1 MDKALLL
8 HSTDEIFIIKFQK
21 KIIEEAG
28 RKGIC
33 VSPFFPVF
41 CPLGGFEFFDG
52 FKPGKTVLEIPEIK
66 RDGIYIPVSFFID
79 GNSGKKRN
87 GEQNSGNL
95 NDWNQSSE
103 EEKSVE
109 KNTREQNDAGKNP
122 GEKCSF
128 PIKIAVFLGENKNA
142 SFSDFEINSE
152 DFLFPRGL
160 KRFRI
165 ADYEKT
171 GFETKFYNEKWF
183 KM

>member
-33 VSPFFPVF
+33 ASPFFPVF
-41 CPLGGFEFFDG
+41 CPLDGFEFFGG
-52 FKPGKTVLEIPEIK
+52 FKPGKTVLEIPEI
-66 RDGIYIPVSFFID
+66 RQDGIYIPVSFFID
-79 GNSGKKRN
+79 GNSGKKSS
-87 GEQNSGNL
+87 GEQNSGNR
-95 NDWNQSSE
+95 NDENQSSGE
-103 EEKSVE
+103 ENFGG
-109 KNTREQNDAGKNP
+109 KNTREQDAAGENP

-128 PIKIAVFLGENKNA
+128 PMRIAVFLGENKNA
-142 SFSDFEINSE
+142 GFSDFKIDSE

-183 KM
+183 KI

>member
-52 FKPGKTVLEIPEIK
+52 FKPEKTVLEIPEI
-66 RDGIYIPVSFFID
+66 RQDGIYIPVSFFID
-79 GNSGKKRN
+79 GNSGKKSS
-87 GEQNSGNL
+87 GEQNFGNL
-95 NDWNQSSE
+95 NDGDQSFG

-109 KNTREQNDAGKNP
+109 KNTKEQNDAGKNP
-122 GEKCSF
+122 GEKYSF

-142 SFSDFEINSE
+142 SFSDLKINSE

-183 KM
+183 KI

>member
-33 VSPFFPVF
+33 ASPFFPVF
-41 CPLGGFEFFDG
+41 CPLGGFEFFDA
-52 FKPGKTVLEIPEIK
+52 FKPEKTVLEIPEIK

-79 GNSGKKRN
+79 GNKRI

-95 NDWNQSSE
+95 NQIFGE
-103 EEKSVE
+103 EIFVG
-109 KNTREQNDAGKNP
+109 KNTREQNAGNQTAS
-122 GEKCSF
+122 EKCSF

-142 SFSDFEINSE
+142 SFSDLEINSE

-183 KM
+183 KI